1 VYIFFYFYFFKTI
14 FSPNRIPRIV
24 VFNDAAAHRR
34 HNEVLKNTDAR
45 NTFEWE
51 INLNGRKT
59 RTYVY
64 NIMLLGTTRNN
75 IIIPT
80 VLARQS

>member
-1 VYIFFYFYFFKTI
+1 MYFFLNFFFLRTG
-14 FSPNRIPRIV
+14 FLL
-24 VFNDAAAHRR
+24 FNDAAAHRR

-59 RTYVY
+59 RIPTSYIY
-64 NIMLLGTTRNN
+64 NVITTRNN
-75 IIIPT
+75 IIPT
-80 VLARQS
+80 VLVRWS